1 MAPWLDRLLQNTAV
15 LLEHEQAIAL
25 QQNRRREALAGL
37 ERQLQQLQAMA
48 AESLALRH
56 GESATSGPWQQWHQL
71 RDHFSLHPSNGA
83 FTEAF
88 HDLALALWGGDG
100 SALAKLKHKPLILH
114 LSCQARL
121 KLALRSVDSFAAC
134 QQAGLHVVVVGGA
147 SQLGF
152 RPLADNSWLLQ
163 LPESDAYEKLHAK
176 LFLGVALL
184 WLWLRPTRIA
194 KLDDDL
200 HLKDG
205 EMLMDYLQGLEA
217 DRIKYGGRMI
227 QAKHS
232 QVLHGW
238 HLGKCSAAG
247 AALNNIGYQF
257 PIAKCFAAGGSGYV
271 LADTAI
277 DEIAYAHLAMR
288 GFLDGCEPGIEDG
301 LVGLLMRLAELE
313 SRDCRAPILP
323 GLACHPILMP

>member
-15 LLEHEQAIAL
+15 LLKNEQATAL
-25 QQNRRREALAGL
+25 LQNRRGEALAGL

-48 AESLALRH
+48 KEPLALRPS
-56 GESATSGPWQQWHQL
+56 ESSTSPQWQQWQHL
-71 RDHFSLHPSNGA
+71 RDHFSLHPSNAA

-100 SALAKLKHKPLILH
+100 SELASLKHKPLILH

-134 QQAGLHVVVVGGA
+134 QQAGLHVIVVGGA

-152 RPLADNSWLLQ
+152 RPMAENCWLLE

-184 WLWLRPTRIA
+184 WLWLRPTRIT

-205 EMLMDYLQGLEA
+205 EMLIRYFQDLEV
-217 DRIKYGGRMI
+217 DSIKYGGRMI

-232 QVLHGW
+232 QLLHGW
-238 HLGKCSAAG
+238 HLGKCSTAG
-247 AALNNIGYQF
+247 ASLNNVGYQF
-257 PIAKCFAAGGSGYV
+257 PIAKYYAAGGSGYV
-271 LADTAI
+271 LADSAI
-277 DEIAYAHLAMR
+277 DEIAYAHFAMR

-301 LVGLLMRLAELE
+301 LVGLLIWLAELE
-313 SRDCRAPILP
+313 SRDCRAAILP
-323 GLACHPILMP
+323 GLACQPVLMP